1 MLTQFYKINFVMKTQ
16 KIILITI
23 FSIFFTNSFSQTYKG
38 KYFSLDDDH
47 TGNNETYIARDY
59 IKLTDGFRYTAQANK
74 TFVGKIDPS
83 LVYETN
89 YTDDQTPWSSNLPV
103 GSLPGSVNVSPTGA
117 ATYQNINY

>member
-1 MLTQFYKINFVMKTQ
+1 MKIQ

-38 KYFSLDDDH
+38 KDFTLDDDDH

-59 IKLTDGFRYTAQANK
+59 IKLKDGFEYTAQAGKN
-74 TFVGKIDPS
+74 FIGKIDPS
-83 LVYETN
+83 LIFETP
-89 YTDDQTPWSSNLPV
+89 YTNTQTPWTSDLPV

-117 ATYQNINY
+117 ATYNIPIVEYPQKMRHFF